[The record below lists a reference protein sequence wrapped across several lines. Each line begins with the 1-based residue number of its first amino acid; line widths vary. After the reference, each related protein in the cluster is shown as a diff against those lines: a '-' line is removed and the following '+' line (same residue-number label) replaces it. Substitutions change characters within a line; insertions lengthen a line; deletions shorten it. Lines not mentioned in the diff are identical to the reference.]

1 MQNEFMDRM
10 VNTFNDE
17 SFVADIVTQDY
28 RTSAVFLKYGIDYCC
43 NGRSTLRSACDMA
56 GINVD
61 QIRTELNQAVVSVNA
76 SNSLD
81 FNEWPID
88 FLIDYIEYVHHHYLK
103 QNLSNIEQLLDRFVH
118 GQNAKYNNETELMD
132 YFIGLKTDLLP
143 HLEKEE
149 RVIFPYIKQVAHAYQ
164 SKESYASLFI
174 RTLRKPLE
182 NVMYHE
188 DEKLAQYL
196 HRFRKLTN
204 NYSCPINASVA
215 QRACFAKLK
224 ELDADLSQHMHLE
237 NNILFPKAIKMEQ
250 ELLQKN

>member
-1 MQNEFMDRM
+1 MYLDAGAIK
-10 VNTFNDE
+10 DD
-17 SFVADIVTQDY
+17 SFITEIVTRDY
-28 RTSAVFLKYGIDYCC
+28 RTSDVFLKYGIDYCC
-43 NGRSTLRSACDMA
+43 NGKCTLRDICETK

-61 QIRTELNQAVVSVNA
+61 NVKQELNEAMSSMNP
-76 SNSLD
+76 SNSLE

-88 FLIDYIEYVHHHYLK
+88 FLIDYIEYVHHHYLRE
-103 QNLSNIEQLLDRFVH
+103 NLSRIEQLLARFV
-118 GQNAKYNNETELMD
+118 NAQKSRYSSVTELMD

-149 RVIFPYIKQVAHAYQ
+149 KVIFPYIKQVAHAYQ

-182 NVMYHE
+182 NVMHHE
-188 DEKLAQYL
+188 DEKLAQYI

-204 NYSCPINASVA
+204 NYTWPINASIA
-215 QRACFAKLK
+215 QRVCFSKLK
-224 ELDADLSQHMHLE
+224 ELDSDLTQHMHLE